1 MGMRN
6 SKFTTVFTSVEAGN
20 RKRLALVGKKSSFPK
35 KKNLS
40 KNIQISFISD
50 FCTNEYFHHYFLYFA
65 VLFYLIF
72 FSIGQFMSL
81 TTLNRTLQEE
91 KYKTG

>member
-35 KKNLS
+35 KKN
-40 KNIQISFISD
+40 
-50 FCTNEYFHHYFLYFA
+50 
-65 VLFYLIF
+65 
-72 FSIGQFMSL
+72 
-81 TTLNRTLQEE
+81 
-91 KYKTG
+91 